1 LFSLTLSHAQT
12 SAGLK
17 LIVPQGSVEDIQQ
30 LEQDWANPNAV
41 IEVDNTMGEPHFASP
56 QPLNRE
62 LFGLINQNENYIDLT
77 FGIPELLHGIKPE
90 GDLTVKGTS
99 MLHEFGSGRGKS
111 KLRDVEQSLVQLG
124 RVIYQLAKSHYSFK
138 KVFRVVQP
146 NNDVS
151 EETINLQ
158 LVDPKT
164 DQIQSIKNDLSIGQ
178 HDVKIVPGSTLP
190 SNRHQEWSIYL
201 EAYKLGLID
210 KVEALKK
217 SEIFDKEGI
226 LQREGEM
233 KKMAGMIQQLQD
245 QVKSLSG
252 DLQTA
257 QRESVQDRKRVE
269 VEKFKTRLKGD
280 ELDGRARTQ
289 RSLDKL
295 ETEVKLQVQKSQME
309 SNAQNGGLNKTSS

>member
-1 LFSLTLSHAQT
+1 
-12 SAGLK
+12 
-17 LIVPQGSVEDIQQ
+17 
-30 LEQDWANPNAV
+30 
-41 IEVDNTMGEPHFASP
+41 
-56 QPLNRE
+56 
-62 LFGLINQNENYIDLT
+62 
-77 FGIPELLHGIKPE
+77 
-90 GDLTVKGTS
+90 

-111 KLRDVEQSLVQLG
+111 KLRDVEQALVQLG
-124 RVIYQLAKSHYSFK
+124 RVIYQLAKSHYTFK

-151 EETINLQ
+151 EEVVNLQ

-164 DQIQSIKNDLSIGQ
+164 EEIQQIKNDITIGQ
-178 HDVKIVPGSTLP
+178 HDVRIVPGSTLP
-190 SNRHQEWSIYL
+190 SNKYQEWQIYL
-201 EAYKLGLID
+201 DAYKLGLID

-217 SEIFDKEGI
+217 TEIFDKEGV

-233 KKMAGMIQQLQD
+233 KKMAGMIQQLQQ

-269 VEKFKTRLKGD
+269 VEKFKSRLKGD
-280 ELDGRARTQ
+280 ELDSKARSQ

-295 ETEVKLQVQKSQME
+295 ENEVKLQVQKSRIGDDAGINE
-309 SNAQNGGLNKTSS
+309 PLIDVAETSS